1 MSNIRENIKKNQII
15 YQFIYGLYLLF
26 LDTKKCINNYKHRQ
40 RRCSFG
46 SEHPAK
52 TFYVI
57 GVTYTT
63 AGLFAIVKSVFCH
76 ICYAY
81 QKGYIPVV
89 DMQNFKSQLS
99 DTNDPGNNAWE
110 LYFQQPGGY
119 NLKDISKSKNIIK
132 SSSLPFPDG
141 IEIGFDTP
149 MNDDFHNEFAPLYEK
164 YVVPTLKVDKY
175 AKKKWEEVIGN
186 KNNILGI
193 LCRGTDY
200 TESKPSG
207 HPIQPTAEQAV
218 AKAKEVM
225 SQYGFENI
233 FLATEDKYIYNVF
246 LEAFGDKLL
255 FSGQKLYEGINGKKF
270 LSELQVA
277 NYFEKWSN
285 TVDYYSTIYILSKCD
300 GLLAGLTCG
309 SICAYMMS
317 KEYRYTHFWDLGRY
331 KNG

>member
-1 MSNIRENIKKNQII
+1 MTNIKEHLKKVQII
-15 YQFIYGLYLLF
+15 YEPIYWLYLRYLAIR
-26 LDTKKCINNYKHRQ
+26 KCIKKYTHRQ
-40 RRCSFG
+40 RRCSYG
-46 SEHPAK
+46 SENPDR

-57 GVTYTT
+57 GVSYPT

-81 QKGYIPVV
+81 QKGFIPVV

-99 DTNDPGNNAWE
+99 DKNNTNTNAWE
-110 LYFQQPGGY
+110 LYFQQPEGY

-132 SSSLPFPDG
+132 SSSLPFPEG
-141 IEIGFDTP
+141 VQIGFDTP
-149 MNDDFHNEFAPLYEK
+149 MNNIFHDEYASLYEK
-164 YVVPTLKVDKY
+164 CIVPAREVETY
-175 AKKKWEEVIGN
+175 ANNKREKVIGN
-186 KNNILGI
+186 KQHVLGV

-225 SQYGFENI
+225 SQYGYDYI
-233 FLATEDKYIYNVF
+233 FLATEDKRIYNVF

-255 FSGQKLYEGINGKKF
+255 FSGQRLYEGMDGKKF
-270 LSELQVA
+270 LSEIKVA
-277 NYFEKWSN
+277 NYSEKWHN

-317 KEYRYTHFWDLGRY
+317 REFNYTYFWNLGRY
-331 KNG
+331 